1 MAAKRDYYE
10 VLGVDR
16 SASDADLK
24 KSYRKLALKFH
35 PDKNPG
41 DKQAEE
47 KFKEA
52 AEAYD
57 VLRDTRK
64 RQIYDQYGHQ
74 GLEGSGFSG
83 FGGFEDIFSSFGD
96 IFEDF
101 LVLAAGAGPE
111 AG

>member
-41 DKQAEE
+41 DQQAEE

-57 VLRDTRK
+57 VLRDARK
-64 RQIYDQYGHQ
+64 TAD
-74 GLEGSGFSG
+74 L
-83 FGGFEDIFSSFGD
+83 
-96 IFEDF
+96 
-101 LVLAAGAGPE
+101 
-111 AG
+111 